1 MLVLAIDPG
10 CAESAYVLT
19 DEEKKPL
26 RFGKVENEDMLA
38 VITGARF
45 EFPNVRIEVVIEM
58 VSGYGMPVGREVFET
73 CVWIGRFFQLAGDAE
88 LVLRSDVKLHVC
100 GRRSAKDGNVR
111 LALIDGF
118 AKHDFK
124 TGKGTKKNPDWFYG
138 FRADVWQAY
147 ALAVT
152 YVDQNG
158 ERRKNGGENE

>member
-1 MLVLAIDPG
+1 MIILAIDPG
-10 CAESAYVLT
+10 CAESAYVLA

-26 RFGKVENEDMLA
+26 RFGKVGNGEMIEIVAKMRSD
-38 VITGARF
+38 
-45 EFPNVRIEVVIEM
+45 FPNVRVKVVIEM

-73 CVWIGRFFQLAGDAE
+73 CVWIGRFFQFAGDAE

-111 LALIDGF
+111 LALIDRF

-124 TGKGTKKNPDWFYG
+124 TGKGAKKNPDWFYG

-152 YVDQNG
+152 YIDQNG
-158 ERRKNGGENE
+158 EHRKSES